1 MVMDIR
7 GAAIKKEHMR
17 KGILQKMFNLNEKL
31 GVMKGYQYS
40 FSYATNLKT
49 GIALKKTKL

>member
-1 MVMDIR
+1 
-7 GAAIKKEHMR
+7 MR

-49 GIALKKTKL
+49 GIALKKTKLWDDIKIQCQVILT